1 MMLLALPVLA
11 VLLAAC
17 DGESESAPTPAPR
30 ATIVRT
36 ATPAPTVSITC
47 IVSKALADVLPTIEN
62 QLNRMRDCLQIDLTR
77 ENNLV
82 DGTGRLNFNFLEE
95 NRKRSV
101 CEGLVTASGWA
112 GKLVDDLS
120 KADLWWL
127 DPLAEVFTTVTC
139 PLYSG
144 YLIGIIDNLSQ

>member
-1 MMLLALPVLA
+1 
-11 VLLAAC
+11 
-17 DGESESAPTPAPR
+17 
-30 ATIVRT
+30 
-36 ATPAPTVSITC
+36 
-47 IVSKALADVLPTIEN
+47 
-62 QLNRMRDCLQIDLTR
+62 MRDCLQIDLTR